1 MSIIEIWG
9 LYTKRE
15 KNKRQRE
22 GGETRERDIEGDGS
36 IEQGMEK

>member
-15 KNKRQRE
+15 KNKRQR